1 MNEKITVEYI
11 NNSVEN
17 NYVEF
22 VEQCENKYKS
32 QIFEVVKKVKDSN
45 GTIQFVMVAG
55 PSSSGKTTTS
65 KILVDVLKANG
76 FFAKELSLDDFFVNR
91 LNTPK
96 WEDGTYNYE
105 TFESIDWNLFSN
117 CMSSLLE
124 GKSVK
129 LPTYNFMSGEKEFY
143 GETKLQENTVFI
155 IEGLHALNPIIDNI
169 IPKRKSFKIYIST
182 NTTIKKDKQEY
193 ISNDTVRLFRRII
206 RDFHTRA
213 TTVEDTLKNW
223 QRVKL
228 GENLYIEPF
237 VEQAEYFI
245 NTFHPYEL
253 CIYKTIFETFQ
264 NDCESLNEIKKVLE
278 VFKNLDKTLVPKD
291 SVIQEFIPKN

>member
-1 MNEKITVEYI
+1 MIEKLTVEYI
-11 NNSVEN
+11 NNQIDKN
-17 NYVEF
+17 CDEF
-22 VEQCENKYKS
+22 VKQCEDKYKS
-32 QIFEVVKKVKDSN
+32 QIFEVAKKVKDSN

-65 KILVDVLKANG
+65 KILVDALKDNG

-91 LNTPK
+91 LSTPK
-96 WEDGTYNYE
+96 WEDGSYNYE
-105 TFESIDWNLFSN
+105 TSDAIDWNLFSK
-117 CMSSLLE
+117 CMSDLLE

-129 LPTYNFMSGEKEFY
+129 LPTYNFVTGEKEFF

-182 NTTIKKDKQEY
+182 NTTVENDNQEY
-193 ISNDTVRLFRRII
+193 IANNTVRLFRRII

-213 TTVEDTLKNW
+213 TTVEDTLENW
-223 QRVKL
+223 ERVKL
-228 GENLYIEPF
+228 GENLYIDPF
-237 VEQAEYFI
+237 VEQAEFSI

-253 CIYKTIFETFQ
+253 SVYKNIFATFQ
-264 NDCESLNEIKKVLE
+264 NQCESLDEIKHILS
-278 VFKNLDKTLVPKD
+278 VFTELDKSIVPQD